1 MRVLLVVA
9 GTVCF
14 LLGLGIYTVKVY
26 SDTSVQMVEKIKQ
39 AERAVARSNWDGA
52 KEAIGETKLDWD
64 KHKNWWAVFIDHQE
78 IDNIDTAL
86 ARAEKYI
93 ECQER
98 TLATGELAVLKLL
111 LMHIPEKERLKLKNV
126 F

>member
-1 MRVLLVVA
+1 MRALLFVA
-9 GTVCF
+9 VTVSF

-26 SDTSVQMVEKIKQ
+26 SDTSAQMVERVRQ
-39 AERAVARSNWDGA
+39 AERAVARGNWDGA
-52 KEAIGETKLDWD
+52 EEAIGDTRLDWD

-78 IDNIDTAL
+78 IDNINTTL

-93 ECQER
+93 ECRER
-98 TLATGELAVLKLL
+98 TLAAGELAVLKLL
-111 LMHIPEKERLKLKNV
+111 LLNIPEKERLQLKNV